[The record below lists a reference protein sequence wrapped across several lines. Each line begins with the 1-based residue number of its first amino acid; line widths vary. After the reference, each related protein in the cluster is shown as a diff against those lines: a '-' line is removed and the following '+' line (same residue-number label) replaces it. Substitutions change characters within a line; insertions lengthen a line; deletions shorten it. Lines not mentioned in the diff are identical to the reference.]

1 MNSVINTEYTHNT
14 AFFII
19 YYLKDLFISQKKQQ

>member
-1 MNSVINTEYTHNT
+1 MNSVINTEYTHT
-14 AFFII
+14 AFFNI